1 LEIIFSARRL
11 PNHERRGIIEAA
23 FPKGKCEDICTKM
36 DFLVRD
42 RTVLGK
48 IMPFPATEDPL
59 LFKSLQLEKRKYSVK
74 E

>member
-1 LEIIFSARRL
+1 
-11 PNHERRGIIEAA
+11 
-23 FPKGKCEDICTKM
+23 M
-36 DFLVRD
+36 DFLVRN

>member
-1 LEIIFSARRL
+1 MHAACQTMSAVESLKR
-11 PNHERRGIIEAA
+11 P
-23 FPKGKCEDICTKM
+23 FPREKCEDICTKM

-59 LFKSLQLEKRKYSVK
+59 LFKSLQLEKPSIR
-74 E
+74 